1 MRYPNESDIKDILT
15 NINDDDFVKVLPN
28 DASMVERTKYLL
40 CKKFV
45 QYLSDHENI
54 SQAELARR
62 IGVDRSRINC
72 IVKYKIDMFTIDAL
86 SELWSVVEPN
96 FELKVS

>member
-1 MRYPNESDIKDILT
+1 MSFPKSDEIKEVLSQ
-15 NINDDDFVKVLPN
+15 INDEDFAKILPE

-45 QYLSDHENI
+45 QYLNSNPDI

-62 IGVDRSRINC
+62 LDVDRSRINC

-86 SELWSVVEPN
+86 SELWSHVDPD